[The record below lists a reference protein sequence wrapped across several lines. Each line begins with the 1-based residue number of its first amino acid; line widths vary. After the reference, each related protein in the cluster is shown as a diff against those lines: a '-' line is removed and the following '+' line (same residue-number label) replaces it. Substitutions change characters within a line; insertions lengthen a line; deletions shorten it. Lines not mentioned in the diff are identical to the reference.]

1 MVPRPRA
8 RHDHSVTVGHVCCVL
23 LPPRFAWRPPRASET
38 QFHRACLTCW
48 AFQRGAPGVGPH
60 VRHAPVAA
68 SRLPACRRAPRK
80 SEKPTA
86 KKRQRA
92 QKKLCDP
99 LLAFLFFGLGAARP
113 GIALKRLRCQ
123 KKNLEDLWLHTGTV
137 GGAKCPKPKTE
148 PIQGWVQTFSVLQG
162 RGAISRL
169 DGSGSISGNSAGE
182 ARLWQD
188 ASRSGLVRF
197 AARSALKR
205 VF

>member
-8 RHDHSVTVGHVCCVL
+8 PHGHFVTVGHVCCVL

-48 AFQRGAPGVGPH
+48 AFQRGAPGVGSD

-68 SRLPACRRAPRK
+68 SRLPACRRAPRNCPETLEVSK
-80 SEKPTA
+80 
-86 KKRQRA
+86 
-92 QKKLCDP
+92 KKLGCPVATHWNGWWCEGLQTLDRAKTW
-99 LLAFLFFGLGAARP
+99 LGSDFFGA
-113 GIALKRLRCQ
+113 
-123 KKNLEDLWLHTGTV
+123 
-137 GGAKCPKPKTE
+137 
-148 PIQGWVQTFSVLQG
+148 
-162 RGAISRL
+162 AISRP
-169 DGSGSISGNSAGE
+169 DGSGSISGNCARE

-188 ASRSGLVRF
+188 ASRSGWERF